1 MAISDLRR
9 LLTGGVMTGTN
20 VLLSNPLDLARC
32 EKASLEI
39 QVPTT
44 SVTGTLTLE
53 GTNQP
58 NPSNEQQPDPNAVWV
73 PLASGATVPVFPAV
87 NLAAAALALMVG
99 LAIIGG
105 QAQCRWVR
113 VRYVNATGSG
123 VLNIFSHR
131 SGPT

>member
-1 MAISDLRR
+1 MRK
-9 LLTGGVMTGTN
+9 LLSGGVMTGTN
-20 VLLSNPLDLARC
+20 VLLSNPLDLSRC

-44 SVTGTLTLE
+44 SVTGTLTID

-58 NPSNEQQPDPNAVWV
+58 NPSNEQQPDPAVTWV
-73 PLASGATVPVFPAV
+73 PLAAAATVPVLPAV
-87 NLAAAALALMVG
+87 NLVAAALALMVG
-99 LAIIGG
+99 LVIIGG
-105 QAQCRWVR
+105 QVQCRWVR

-123 VLNIFSHR
+123 VLNIFAHR